1 MKDTNKKDIIYNTL
15 KIGTLFLNNE
25 YASMFDYDDDNDDY
39 FYYDVDSD
47 SFILV
52 TVDEDGYIMGLDYN
66 G

>member
-1 MKDTNKKDIIYNTL
+1 MKDNNKKDIIYNTL
-15 KIGTLFLNNE
+15 KIGTRFLNNE
-25 YASMFDYDDDNDDY
+25 YASMFDYNDDSDDY